1 MKKVILITG
10 GSRGIGAAIAKKAA
24 REGYTVLLN
33 YKSADH
39 AAQAVRQEILSD
51 GGDCILCKADV
62 SSAKEVESLKSVLD
76 SCGGAD
82 VLVNN
87 AGVSSFSLL
96 MDLAEDE
103 WDRTFDTNVKGAFLV
118 SKLCLPYMV
127 RKKSGCILN
136 ISSIW
141 GLVGSSCEVHYSA
154 SKAALIGMTKALAKE
169 MGPSHIRVNCVA
181 PGVIDTE
188 MNASLTAEDMA
199 QLKDETPLER
209 IGHADEIADTVL
221 FLASEKAAFITGQV
235 ISPNGGFVI

>member
-1 MKKVILITG
+1 MKKVMLITG

-24 REGYTVLLN
+24 CEGYTVLLN
-33 YKSADH
+33 YKSVDDKAR
-39 AAQAVRQEILSD
+39 AVCDEISSF
-51 GGDCILCKADV
+51 GGVCRLCKADV
-62 SSAKEVESLKSVLD
+62 SSSEAVEGLKNIVD
-76 SCGGAD
+76 SYGGVD

-96 MDLAEDE
+96 MDLSEDE

-118 SKLCLPYMV
+118 SKLCLPHMV

-169 MGPSHIRVNCVA
+169 MGPSGIRVNCIA

-188 MNASLTAEDMA
+188 MNSALTDEDIA

-221 FLASEKAAFITGQV
+221 FLASDKAAFITGQV

>member
-1 MKKVILITG
+1 MLITG

-39 AAQAVRQEILSD
+39 AAQAVKQEILSD
-51 GGDCILCKADV
+51 GGECVLCKADV
-62 SSAKEVESLKSVLD
+62 SSAKEVESLKTLLD
-76 SCGGAD
+76 SYGGVD

-127 RKKSGCILN
+127 RKKNGCILN